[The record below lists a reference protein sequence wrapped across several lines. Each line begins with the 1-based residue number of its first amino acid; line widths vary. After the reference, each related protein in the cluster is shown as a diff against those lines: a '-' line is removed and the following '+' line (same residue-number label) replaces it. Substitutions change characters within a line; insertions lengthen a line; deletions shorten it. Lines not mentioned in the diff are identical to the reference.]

1 MYAGPSRKCHQLIL
15 RKQTK
20 KRMKRKSSSFTSVKH
35 LCVGV
40 SLCCVVAGAQAA
52 PTESAFSERFSVE
65 LSLNHVTLKN
75 VVDLL
80 QQQTDVVFSYDH
92 SLEALKVNNV
102 SVKAKNESLESIL
115 KQTLKGTGVDY
126 KIEDH
131 IVVLYAANT
140 SKNNAKAS
148 ITQQTK
154 KVSGVVKDPTGEPI
168 IGANVVV
175 KGTTTGV
182 MTGLDGD
189 FALEVPED
197 GILEI
202 SYLGYASQSIPVK
215 GQTIFNVILNED
227 TQKLDEVVVTALGI
241 KRQSRSLGYS
251 TTQVGGEDFT
261 MARDPNLGN
270 ALSGKVAGVTVS
282 GNATGA
288 GGSSRVVIRG
298 NASLTGNNMP
308 LYVVDGV
315 PFSNQN
321 LGSAGT
327 WGGIDMG
334 DGLNNI
340 NPDDIESI
348 QVLKGAAASA
358 LYGYR
363 GGNGAILITTK
374 SGKKGKPVSI
384 EFNNNLTFNTIY
396 DYRDFQ
402 KTFGQGT
409 YGSRPTDITSAQK
422 SETSSWGDVL
432 DGGDAVNF
440 LGNTYKYS
448 YVDNWD
454 NFYRTGINNVTSAS
468 ISGAG
473 DKITYRFG
481 VSNTAEKSILPNSN
495 NQQQAINM
503 NTTYDILKNL
513 HLMVNAN
520 YVFEKAKGRSNLS
533 DGNGNTNASL
543 LHRANSFDVRWLERG
558 TPESDWGTAAD
569 GSELLGNGSENV
581 YFNNPYWLQYRKT
594 NDMNK
599 NRLTGSMTLKYDITD
614 WLYVQGAV
622 QRDGYSLEFQQVQ
635 PIGAAADPNGWMTE
649 YSRNFSEMNLNYL
662 IAFNK
667 EFGDWS
673 VGATLGGNRQRTI
686 NKTYYTTNG
695 GRPFV
700 VDGLWSV
707 NNLTDK
713 RSEKGYSEYR
723 VNSVYAT
730 ADFGWKNQV
739 FLNLTGRNDWF
750 STLNP
755 NSNSYFYPSVTVSWV
770 FTDTFGKPDWF
781 DFGKIRASYAT
792 ASNGTDPYKTLL
804 LYNLRNYKVNGQNVV
819 TQGNSNQFPNADLK
833 PVSISEYEV
842 GLNLAFL
849 SNRLSFDMAYYNKN
863 TKDDIAVV
871 STSSASGY
879 NSKFMNV
886 GEIRNQGFEFMV
898 NAVPVHTSD
907 FEWNT
912 TLNFA
917 YNDSE
922 VLNLGG
928 ASSLQIDGASSRSG
942 NVSVQNIVGS
952 SYGELVGYKYKRV
965 DGQIVYK
972 DGIPQHA
979 DELSSLGNGVYKFTG
994 GWSNSFKYKNISL
1007 AFLLDFKVGAKLFS
1021 GSNYSF
1027 YSEGLHKNTLA
1038 GRTASNPRGEIIGQ
1052 GVMLDASG
1060 NYVPNTVAVDAQTYY
1075 SGICNQNIGEEFVYN
1090 ASFLKLR
1097 ELSLGYEFPKMI
1109 LDKMKVVKGLNVS
1122 LVGRNLWTIIKHTD
1136 NIDPEAAYNNSNGQG
1151 LELNGYPATRS
1162 IGFNVNV
1169 KF

>member
-1 MYAGPSRKCHQLIL
+1 
-15 RKQTK
+15 
-20 KRMKRKSSSFTSVKH
+20 MKRKSKNFSSVKH

-40 SLCCVVAGAQAA
+40 TLCCVATGVQAA
-52 PTESAFSERFSVE
+52 PNENVLVKTDD
-65 LSLNHVTLKN
+65 VTT
-75 VVDLL
+75 VM
-80 QQQTDVVFSYDH
+80 
-92 SLEALKVNNV
+92 
-102 SVKAKNESLESIL
+102 
-115 KQTLKGTGVDY
+115 
-126 KIEDH
+126 
-131 IVVLYAANT
+131 
-140 SKNNAKAS
+140 
-148 ITQQTK
+148 QQTK
-154 KVSGVVKDPTGEPI
+154 KITGVVVDETGFPVT
-168 IGANVVV
+168 GANVIE
-175 KGTTTGV
+175 KGTTNGV
-182 MTGLDGD
+182 ITDLDGN
-189 FALEVPED
+189 FTLEVAD
-197 GILEI
+197 GATIEI
-202 SYLGYASQSIPVK
+202 SFIGYTTQEIVVK
-215 GQTIFNVILNED
+215 GQTNFNVKLAED
-227 TQKLDEVVVTALGI
+227 TQKIDEVVVTALGI

-251 TTQVGGEDFT
+251 TTQVQGEDFT
-261 MARDPNLGN
+261 LARDPNLGN
-270 ALSGKVAGVTVS
+270 ALSGKVAGVSVS

-288 GGSSRVVIRG
+288 GGSSRVIIRG

-327 WGGIDMG
+327 WGGMDMG

-374 SGKKGKPVSI
+374 SGKKGKPISI
-384 EFNNNLTFNTIY
+384 DFNNNLTFNTIY
-396 DYRDFQ
+396 DYRDYQ
-402 KTFGQGT
+402 QVFGQGT
-409 YGSRPTDITSAQK
+409 YGSRPTDINSAQA
-422 SETSSWGDVL
+422 SEQSSWGEAL
-432 DGGDAVNF
+432 DGGNAVNF
-440 LGNTYKYS
+440 LGNNYNYS

-454 NFYRTGINNVTSAS
+454 NFYRTGINESAS
-468 ISGAG
+468 LAISGAA
-473 DKITYRFG
+473 DKIAYRFG
-481 VSNTAEKSILPNSN
+481 ISNVYEKSILPNSN
-495 NQQQAINM
+495 NQQQGINM
-503 NTTYDILKNL
+503 NTTYDILSNL

-520 YVFEKAKGRSNLS
+520 YVFEKTQGRSNLS

-543 LHRANSFDVRWLERG
+543 IHRGNSFDIRWLERG
-558 TPESDWGTAAD
+558 SATSDWGTAED
-569 GSELLGNGSENV
+569 GSELLGGTNE

-622 QRDGYSLEFQQVQ
+622 QRDGFNMDFKQIQ
-635 PIGAAADPNGWMTE
+635 PIGAAADPSGWMTE
-649 YSRNFSEMNLNYL
+649 YSKSFSEMNLNYL

-686 NKTYYTTNG
+686 TKQYTTTDG

-707 NNLTDK
+707 NNLLDK
-713 RSEKGYSEYR
+713 RAAKTYTEYR

-730 ADFGWKNQV
+730 ADLGWKNQV

-750 STLNP
+750 STLSPDN
-755 NSNSYFYPSVTVSWV
+755 NSYFYPSATLSWV
-770 FTDTFGKPDWF
+770 FTDTFEMPEWF
-781 DFGKIRASYAT
+781 TFGKVRGSIAS
-792 ASNGTDPYKTLL
+792 ASNGTDPYKNIL
-804 LYNLRNYKVNGQNVV
+804 LYKLRDYTINGQSTI
-819 TQGNSNQFPNADLK
+819 TQNNNNQYPNQALK
-833 PVSISEYEV
+833 PVRIAEYEA
-842 GLNLAFL
+842 GLSLAFL
-849 SNRLSFDMAYYNKN
+849 NNRLSFDMAYYVKN

-879 NSKFMNV
+879 GSKIMNV

-898 NAVPVHTSD
+898 NAVPVHTKE

-922 VLNLGG
+922 VLYLGEG
-928 ASSLQIDGASSRSG
+928 VERLQIDGASSRSG

-952 SYGELVGYKYKRV
+952 SYGELIGYKYKRHN
-965 DGQIVYK
+965 GQIVYEN
-972 DGIPQHA
+972 GIPQRA
-979 DELSSLGNGVYKFTG
+979 DELSSLGNGVYNLTG
-994 GWSNSFKYKNISL
+994 GWSNSFKYKNFILS
-1007 AFLLDFKVGAKLFS
+1007 FLLDFKVGAKLFS
-1021 GSNYSF
+1021 GTNYSLF
-1027 YSEGLHKNTLA
+1027 SEGLHKSTLV
-1038 GRTASNPRGEIIGQ
+1038 GRTADNPRGSVIGA
-1052 GVMLDASG
+1052 GVMLDKSG
-1060 NYVPNTVAVDAQTYY
+1060 NYVPNNVAVDAQTYY
-1075 SGICNQNIGEEFVYN
+1075 SGITRNNIAEEFVYN
-1090 ASFLKLR
+1090 ANFLKLR
-1097 ELSLGYEFPKMI
+1097 ELSVGYDFPQTM
-1109 LDKMKVVKGLNVS
+1109 LTKMKVVKGLNVS

>member
-1 MYAGPSRKCHQLIL
+1 
-15 RKQTK
+15 
-20 KRMKRKSSSFTSVKH
+20 MKRKSKNFSSVKH

-40 SLCCVVAGAQAA
+40 TLCCVATGVQAA
-52 PTESAFSERFSVE
+52 PNENVLVKTDD
-65 LSLNHVTLKN
+65 VTT
-75 VVDLL
+75 VM
-80 QQQTDVVFSYDH
+80 
-92 SLEALKVNNV
+92 
-102 SVKAKNESLESIL
+102 
-115 KQTLKGTGVDY
+115 
-126 KIEDH
+126 
-131 IVVLYAANT
+131 
-140 SKNNAKAS
+140 
-148 ITQQTK
+148 QQTK
-154 KVSGVVKDPTGEPI
+154 KITGVVVDETGFPVT
-168 IGANVVV
+168 GANVIE
-175 KGTTTGV
+175 KGTTNGV
-182 MTGLDGD
+182 ITDLDGN
-189 FALEVPED
+189 FTLEVAD
-197 GILEI
+197 GATIEI
-202 SYLGYASQSIPVK
+202 SFIGYTTQEIVVK
-215 GQTIFNVILNED
+215 GQTNFNVKLAED
-227 TQKLDEVVVTALGI
+227 TQKIDEVVVTALGI

-251 TTQVGGEDFT
+251 TTQVQGEDFT
-261 MARDPNLGN
+261 LARDPNLGN
-270 ALSGKVAGVTVS
+270 ALSGKVAGVSVS

-288 GGSSRVVIRG
+288 GGSSRVIIRG

-327 WGGIDMG
+327 WGGMDMG

-374 SGKKGKPVSI
+374 SGKKGKPISI
-384 EFNNNLTFNTIY
+384 DFNNNLTFNTIY
-396 DYRDFQ
+396 DYRDYQ
-402 KTFGQGT
+402 QVFGQGT
-409 YGSRPTDITSAQK
+409 YGSRPTDINSAQA
-422 SETSSWGDVL
+422 SEQSSWGEAL
-432 DGGDAVNF
+432 DGGNAVNF
-440 LGNTYKYS
+440 LGNNYNYS

-454 NFYRTGINNVTSAS
+454 NFYRTGINESAS
-468 ISGAG
+468 LAISGAA
-473 DKITYRFG
+473 DKIAYRFG
-481 VSNTAEKSILPNSN
+481 ISNVYEKSILPNSN
-495 NQQQAINM
+495 NQQQGINM
-503 NTTYDILKNL
+503 NTTYDILSNL

-520 YVFEKAKGRSNLS
+520 YVFEKTQGRSNLS

-543 LHRANSFDVRWLERG
+543 IHRGNSFDIRWLERG
-558 TPESDWGTAAD
+558 SATSDWGTAED
-569 GSELLGNGSENV
+569 GSELLGGTNE

-622 QRDGYSLEFQQVQ
+622 QRDGFNMDFKQIQ
-635 PIGAAADPNGWMTE
+635 PIGAAADPSGWMTE
-649 YSRNFSEMNLNYL
+649 YSKSFSEMNLNYL

-686 NKTYYTTNG
+686 TKQYTTTDG

-707 NNLTDK
+707 NNLLDK
-713 RSEKGYSEYR
+713 RAAKTYTEYR

-730 ADFGWKNQV
+730 ADLGWKNQV

-750 STLNP
+750 STLSPDN
-755 NSNSYFYPSVTVSWV
+755 NSYFYPSATLSWV
-770 FTDTFGKPDWF
+770 FTDTFEMPEWF
-781 DFGKIRASYAT
+781 TFGKVRGSIAS
-792 ASNGTDPYKTLL
+792 ASNGTDPYKNIL
-804 LYNLRNYKVNGQNVV
+804 LYKLRDYTINGQSTI
-819 TQGNSNQFPNADLK
+819 TQNNNNQYPNQALK
-833 PVSISEYEV
+833 PVRIAEYEA
-842 GLNLAFL
+842 GLSLAFL
-849 SNRLSFDMAYYNKN
+849 NNRLSFDMAYYVKN

-879 NSKFMNV
+879 GSKIMNV

-898 NAVPVHTSD
+898 NAVPVHTKE

-922 VLNLGG
+922 VLYLGEG
-928 ASSLQIDGASSRSG
+928 VERLQIDGASSRSG

-952 SYGELVGYKYKRV
+952 SYGELIGYKYKRHN
-965 DGQIVYK
+965 GQIVYEN
-972 DGIPQHA
+972 GIPQRA
-979 DELSSLGNGVYKFTG
+979 DELSSLGNGVYNLTG
-994 GWSNSFKYKNISL
+994 GWNNSFKYKNFILS
-1007 AFLLDFKVGAKLFS
+1007 FLLDFKVGAKLFS
-1021 GSNYSF
+1021 GTNYSLF
-1027 YSEGLHKNTLA
+1027 SEGLHKSTLV
-1038 GRTASNPRGEIIGQ
+1038 GRTADNPRGSVIGA
-1052 GVMLDASG
+1052 GVMLDKSG
-1060 NYVPNTVAVDAQTYY
+1060 NYVPNNVAVDAQTYY
-1075 SGICNQNIGEEFVYN
+1075 SGITRNNIAEEFVYN
-1090 ASFLKLR
+1090 ANFLKLR
-1097 ELSLGYEFPKMI
+1097 ELSVGYDFPQTM
-1109 LDKMKVVKGLNVS
+1109 LTKMKVVKGLNVS